1 MAITKTHP
9 IKSTLKDAIEY
20 ICDSNKTDGHLLIS
34 SYGCCAETADIEFA
48 WTREQAIDKGT
59 NLGRHLIQAF
69 EPGEVTPQEAHRI
82 GEELA
87 KEILKGQ
94 YEYVLTTH
102 IDKGHIHNHLIFN
115 AVNFTNHRCYHS
127 NKHSYHEI
135 RRISDKICKEHGL
148 SVIVPS
154 KSKGKTYIEHATE
167 RTGTS
172 YKAKLKQTIDRLIPL
187 SSNLEDLIR
196 RLKASGYEIK
206 RGKYISCR
214 ASDQERFTRI
224 KTLGTDYSEQAII
237 KRLSGQIRTN
247 RKIRTDN
254 KKIGL
259 LIGIQNSIKA
269 QESAGYSHWA
279 KINNL
284 KQAAKTMNFLKEHN
298 IDSIEELD
306 SKIEELNIKSESILA
321 EIKQSESKLSEL
333 SLLMKYSVTYRKL
346 RPVYEAYKK
355 SPDKEKYLRGHE
367 SDIILFETADRELR
381 LLKETRK
388 ISIIEANQKYA
399 TITKSKTA
407 LLLKYRE
414 MRNKIHEYNKVLVN
428 THQVLNIHYEYDIKN
443 EHEKSKQHRNSK
455 LLP

>member
-20 ICDSNKTDGHLLIS
+20 ICDLNKTDGHLLVS
-34 SYGCCAETADIEFA
+34 SYGCSAETADIEFA

-69 EPGEVTPQEAHRI
+69 EPGEVTPEEAHKI
-82 GEELA
+82 GKELA

-127 NKHSYHEI
+127 NKRSYHEI

-167 RTGTS
+167 ITGTS
-172 YKAKLKQTIDRLIPL
+172 YKAKLKQTIDRMIPL
-187 SSNLEDLIR
+187 SSNLEDLLR
-196 RLKASGYEIK
+196 HLKESGHEIK

-224 KTLGTDYSEQAII
+224 KTLGTDYSEQSII

-247 RKIRTDN
+247 RKIRTEN

-259 LIGIQNSIKA
+259 LIDIQNSIKA
-269 QESAGYSHWA
+269 QESVGYSHWA

-298 IDSIEELD
+298 IDSIEELN
-306 SKIEELNIKSESILA
+306 SKIEELNFKSESILS
-321 EIKQSESKLSEL
+321 EIKQLESKLSEL
-333 SLLMKYSVTYRKL
+333 SLLMKYSATYRKL
-346 RPVYEAYKK
+346 KPVYEAYKK

-367 SDIILFETADRELR
+367 SDIILFDVAYKQIQKFRGKTSLSTKELEDKYDALIR
-381 LLKETRK
+381 QKDSLYEVFKET
-388 ISIIEANQKYA
+388 
-399 TITKSKTA
+399 
-407 LLLKYRE
+407 
-414 MRNKIHEYNKVLVN
+414 
-428 THQVLNIHYEYDIKN
+428 KN
-443 EHEKSKQHRNSK
+443 EINKHVVIKQNVMDLQKEIHDNKHEKLR
-455 LLP
+455 

>member
-127 NKHSYHEI
+127 NKRSYHEI

-154 KSKGKTYIEHATE
+154 KSKGKTYIEHVTE

-259 LIGIQNSIKA
+259 LIDIQNSIKA
-269 QESAGYSHWA
+269 QESSGYSHWA

-298 IDSIEELD
+298 INNIQELEFQLD
-306 SKIEELNIKSESILA
+306 SLITKNEIIHTRLKTVEEEMNS
-321 EIKQSESKLSEL
+321 L
-333 SLLMKYSVTYRKL
+333 SLQIRYLTM
-346 RPVYEAYKK
+346 YKALK
-355 SPDKEKYLRGHE
+355 PIYNNYCQSSDKEKFLRGKE
-367 SDIILFETADRELR
+367 GDIILFRLAAKELKRFNGRAKITISEIEKKYKHLSKEKNELYKNYKLERAKEKDYRIIKNNIETLINRNNKNEISN
-381 LLKETRK
+381 K
-388 ISIIEANQKYA
+388 IS
-399 TITKSKTA
+399 
-407 LLLKYRE
+407 L
-414 MRNKIHEYNKVLVN
+414 
-428 THQVLNIHYEYDIKN
+428 
-443 EHEKSKQHRNSK
+443 
-455 LLP
+455 

>member
-20 ICDSNKTDGHLLIS
+20 ICDPNKTDGHLLVS
-34 SYGCCAETADIEFA
+34 SYGCSTETADIEFA

-69 EPGEVTPQEAHRI
+69 EPGEVTPEEAHRI

-127 NKHSYHEI
+127 NKRSYHEI

-167 RTGTS
+167 ITGTS

-187 SSNLEDLIR
+187 SSNLEDLLR
-196 RLKASGYEIK
+196 RLKESGYEIK

-247 RKIRTDN
+247 RKIRTEN

-259 LIGIQNSIKA
+259 LIDIQNSIKA

-306 SKIEELNIKSESILA
+306 SKIEELSFKSDSTLA
-321 EIKQSESKLSEL
+321 EIKQLESKLSEL
-333 SLLMKYSVTYRKL
+333 SLLMKYSATYRKL
-346 RPVYEAYKK
+346 RPVYEAYNK

-367 SDIILFETADRELR
+367 SDIILFEA
-381 LLKETRK
+381 
-388 ISIIEANQKYA
+388 ANQWLRRMKIYKLPSFKA
-399 TITKSKTA
+399 TKD
-407 LLLKYRE
+407 
-414 MRNKIHEYNKVLVN
+414 
-428 THQVLNIHYEYDIKN
+428 EYDSLSERRDKLYEQHKN
-443 EHEKSKQHRNSK
+443 EKNEKTDFDVIKRNVDSLIEQETEHKKQNEI
-455 LLP
+455 

>member
-20 ICDSNKTDGHLLIS
+20 ICDPNKTDGHLFVS
-34 SYGCCAETADIEFA
+34 SYGCSTETADIEFA

-69 EPGEVTPQEAHRI
+69 EPGEVTPEEAHRI

-127 NKHSYHEI
+127 NKRSYHEI

-154 KSKGKTYIEHATE
+154 KSKGKTYIEHTTE
-167 RTGTS
+167 ITGTS
-172 YKAKLKQTIDRLIPL
+172 YKAKLKQTIDRMIPL
-187 SSNLEDLIR
+187 SSNLEDLLR
-196 RLKASGYEIK
+196 RLKESGYEIK

-224 KTLGTDYSEQAII
+224 KTLGADYSEQAII
-237 KRLSGQIRTN
+237 KRLSGKARTN

-259 LIGIQNSIKA
+259 LIDIQNSIKA

-306 SKIEELNIKSESILA
+306 SKIEELTIKSESTLA
-321 EIKQSESKLSEL
+321 EIKQLESKLSEL
-333 SLLMKYSVTYRKL
+333 SLLMKYSATYRKL

-355 SPDKEKYLRGHE
+355 SPDKEQYLRGHE
-367 SDIILFETADRELR
+367 SDIILFEA
-381 LLKETRK
+381 
-388 ISIIEANQKYA
+388 ANQWLRRMKIYKLPSFKA
-399 TITKSKTA
+399 TKD
-407 LLLKYRE
+407 
-414 MRNKIHEYNKVLVN
+414 
-428 THQVLNIHYEYDIKN
+428 EYDSLSERRDKLYKQHKN
-443 EHEKSKQHRNSK
+443 EKNEKTDFDVIKRNVDSLIEQETEHKKQNEI
-455 LLP
+455 